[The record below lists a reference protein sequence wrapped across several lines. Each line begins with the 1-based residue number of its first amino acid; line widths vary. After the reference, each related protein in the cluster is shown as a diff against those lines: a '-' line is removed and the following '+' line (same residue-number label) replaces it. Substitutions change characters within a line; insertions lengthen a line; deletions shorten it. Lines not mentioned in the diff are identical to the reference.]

1 MRAKGA
7 FLTDR
12 PSLDFR
18 VATLIQFWVEPH
30 RHGPDFAIVGAG
42 LVWHLFGMVRDAC
55 EGYKQNRRLSSV
67 GFSAVRR

>member
-42 LVWHLFGMVRDAC
+42 LVWHLFGMVRDA
-55 EGYKQNRRLSSV
+55 
-67 GFSAVRR
+67 